1 MHQPNTLSVH
11 MYIYVYLHRVGKD
24 ALVSMGILPRAK
36 AESSSY
42 KANGQAVLK
51 KLKDGQ
57 VRLNLLRERET
68 LYNNF

>member
-1 MHQPNTLSVH
+1 
-11 MYIYVYLHRVGKD
+11 VGKD